1 MGFLSSIPIIGE
13 IYDNFVR
20 QEQDTENQYQA
31 QQANAFNAE
40 QSEASRIFTANQ
52 ADIGRGYS
60 AHQADLQRGFASE
73 EVKKQMSFQEYM
85 SNTANQRA
93 VADLERAG
101 LNPMLALF
109 RGGASSPA
117 GAAASGA
124 AASSGGAS
132 GAAASSVSPPRAAEL
147 AGSFASRMNSAYAV
161 KRLEAEVENMEVQN
175 ENLRKQG
182 KYIDA
187 QTNVAIAQVPKIV
200 QETHTSRSSAAHLDH
215 QITEINARIERMN
228 HEVDVL
234 MERRRNIRSDTKLKE
249 FDLEHLRPLEMAIM
263 KEQAKLAALQVPSA
277 TRNAEAAETWWGRNV
292 APYIRDFSG
301 AAGGV
306 LDLRN
311 TARPNRR

>member
-20 QEQDTENQYQA
+20 QEVDRENQYQA

-40 QSEASRIFTANQ
+40 QSEAQRQFNAGQ
-52 ADIGRGYS
+52 ADISRVFS
-60 AHQADLQRGFASE
+60 AQQADLQRGFAQSE
-73 EVKKQMSFQEYM
+73 VQKQLSFQEYM

-93 VADLERAG
+93 VADLEKAG

-124 AASSGGAS
+124 AASSSQAQGGA
-132 GAAASSVSPPRAAEL
+132 ASAVTPPRAAEL
-147 AGSFASRMNSAYAV
+147 AGSFASRMNSAWAV
-161 KRLEAEVENMEVQN
+161 KRMEQEVENMEVQN

-187 QTNVAIAQVPKIV
+187 QTAVSVAQVPKIV
-200 QETHTSRSSAAHLDH
+200 QDTHTSRSSAAHLDH

-234 MERRRNIRSDTKLKE
+234 MERRRNIRSDTALKD
-249 FDLEHLRPLEMAIM
+249 FDNKHIQPLQAAIM

-292 APYIRDFSG
+292 SPFIRDFSG

-311 TARPNRR
+311 TTRGRR